1 MSPKDPEESQLI
13 GNAARFSFV
22 EDLVEFH
29 LLQPSDAYWRLVQPL
44 ISKKTFNRKVS
55 VRGNLTEVQIT
66 VELIGSNGVRY
77 LTDAI
82 LRAIKTDT
90 SDGKILTTLT
100 QIFVSRRD
108 TVPASTDLRTIILD
122 YINGTPELN
131 RRWDKLFITVVDE
144 SGVHRAPVARFKTFL

>member
-1 MSPKDPEESQLI
+1 MSPKDREESQLI
-13 GNAARFSFV
+13 RNAARFSFV
-22 EDLVEFH
+22 ECLVESH
-29 LLQPSDAYWRLVQPL
+29 LLQPSNAHWRLVQPL

-131 RRWDKLFITVVDE
+131 RRWDELFITVVDE

>member
-13 GNAARFSFV
+13 RNAARFSFV
-22 EDLVEFH
+22 ECLVESH
-29 LLQPSDAYWRLVQPL
+29 LLQPSNAHWRLVQPL
-44 ISKKTFNRKVS
+44 ISKKTFNHKVS
-55 VRGNLTEVQIT
+55 VSGNLTEVRIT

-90 SDGKILTTLT
+90 SDGKILTTHT

-108 TVPASTDLRTIILD
+108 TMPASTDLRTIILD
-122 YINGTPELN
+122 YINGTPELH
-131 RRWDKLFITVVDE
+131 RRWDELFITVVDE
-144 SGVHRAPVARFKTFL
+144 SGVHRSPVVRCKTFL

>member
-1 MSPKDPEESQLI
+1 MSPKDAEESQQI
-13 GNAARFSFV
+13 RNAARFSFV
-22 EDLVEFH
+22 ECLVESH
-29 LLQPSDAYWRLVQPL
+29 LLQPSNAHWRLVQPL

-131 RRWDKLFITVVDE
+131 RRWDELFITVVDE